1 MVQWLSLFLLL
12 QNPWVTDPVSATDVA
27 HVIFYSDA
35 VGDEVSF
42 HIYLPPVYQQNP
54 DDCLP
59 VLYWLHGSGGGL
71 PGIPTLR
78 NYFHYHIDNGNIPP
92 MIVVFPWGLPQGM
105 WVDSKSGHQP
115 VESMLMDDLIPFVDS
130 GYRTIAEPKG
140 RLLEGF
146 SMGGYGAARL
156 GLTYYDRFAG
166 FSMLGAG
173 PLQLDFVNYPHARIT
188 PELRQQIFDEV
199 YGGDQEYFEAMSP
212 WRIAEAASDELPDGY
227 VMRQV
232 IGLDDELLIMNREL
246 HAHWTDLGLNWQY
259 LEVPDIG
266 HAKTMQQTS
275 FPLRGSMHFSHPQVA
290 LGKMKKSDNLKYR
303 TNYLPSF
310 TDYSSGRRSEGS
322 PVYIYSSG

>member
-173 PLQLDFVNYPHARIT
+173 PLQLDFVNYPHARTT

-212 WRIAEAASDELPDGY
+212 WRIAGNHY
-227 VMRQV
+227 
-232 IGLDDELLIMNREL
+232 
-246 HAHWTDLGLNWQY
+246 
-259 LEVPDIG
+259 
-266 HAKTMQQTS
+266 
-275 FPLRGSMHFSHPQVA
+275 PL
-290 LGKMKKSDNLKYR
+290 
-303 TNYLPSF
+303 
-310 TDYSSGRRSEGS
+310 SGC
-322 PVYIYSSG
+322 